1 MGDLKRK
8 DKMTRVKRGLIS
20 KRKHKKLLEKAKGY
34 RGTKRRLI
42 KVAREAVLHAGA
54 YAYKGRKIRKRDF
67 RQLWIT
73 RIAEAVKAEGL
84 SYSVFINK
92 MKNANIKLDRKILAS
107 LAVEDPNTFKQVVDK
122 IKSV

>member
-1 MGDLKRK
+1 
-8 DKMTRVKRGLIS
+8 MTRVKRGLIS

>member
-1 MGDLKRK
+1 
-8 DKMTRVKRGLIS
+8 MTRVKRGLIS

-67 RQLWIT
+67 RPQ
-73 RIAEAVKAEGL
+73 R
-84 SYSVFINK
+84 VF
-92 MKNANIKLDRKILAS
+92 RYR
-107 LAVEDPNTFKQVVDK
+107 
-122 IKSV
+122 